1 MAEKEVADIRATMT
15 RSETLGVQRFL
26 ELQQVLFPDGEI
38 PDAGDV
44 RKRIVDGNATFA
56 DAFVAK
62 MYDLGVGKND
72 LLEQL
77 PETQEFAKKF
87 HKAFS
92 VKTTEKAMNMVS
104 YADQV
109 RSINKFYDFDQNFF
123 EANQLI
129 NEGRSNL
136 SSNVISK
143 TISPLLRSIENLRL
157 NKLTSAKA
165 KPGSRKLFAGNI
177 PPEVLQT
184 VVKQIDVIRKAEGDV
199 AADVV
204 LASLLGLRGTDLTE
218 TRTTVELATRMKPQR
233 PVYDVETGTIV
244 NTVEEGEPG
253 KGLKKIGD
261 DRPLGPLLTRVYNER
276 YAAAGP
282 TGEIFPDMSTAKI
295 NKLINKHIYPALP
308 SETKKAAKKK
318 QLDYTDMR
326 RITAAAIANGMG
338 NVEAADAII
347 SHKGSDKEL
356 DAKILRAYYIDVE
369 DVDKLSK
376 RGVIFSMFE
385 KMMADSLGAT
395 TGGEF
400 AAALGYNYEGFEADY
415 SSLDSKGTV
424 DAPEQA
430 QETDQRPK
438 EQAATPEQEANNK
451 AIRENRSRL
460 TTAEMESEALTV
472 EEQNYQRRVALQQQ
486 KQADIEAGVMPE
498 PKGPKKVTPEAASI
512 AQVAENFEPSDFTD
526 EEIAELEGKGISF
539 TEQEKTPS
547 KPTVGGTILRGLG
560 GAFAG
565 LLAYELFRDPL
576 GTSAA
581 LAKDAAIEGAALAV
595 KAPLGFAAAI
605 PTILEPTPTAGPE
618 LSESQPRLRFDDDDF
633 QYRDEQP
640 IDKDEAARKREEAA
654 AAATQPTGFLSP

>member
-26 ELQQVLFPDGEI
+26 ELQQTLFPDGEI
-38 PDAGDV
+38 PDVGDV
-44 RKRIVDGNATFA
+44 RKRIVDGTATFA

-109 RSINKFYDFDQNFF
+109 RGINKFYDFDQNFF

-157 NKLTSAKA
+157 NKLASAKA
-165 KPGSRKLFAGNI
+165 KPGSRKLFAGDI

-184 VVKQIDVIRKAEGDV
+184 VVKQIDVIRQAEGDV

-253 KGLKKIGD
+253 KGLKQIGD

-276 YAAAGP
+276 YAAAGL

-295 NKLINKHIYPALP
+295 NRLINKYIYPALP
-308 SETKKAAKKK
+308 SKTKKAAKKQ

-338 NVEAADAII
+338 NIEAADAII

-369 DVDKLSK
+369 DVDKLAK

-400 AAALGYNYEGFEADY
+400 AAALGYNFEGFEADY

-438 EQAATPEQEANNK
+438 EQTATPEQEANNK
-451 AIRENRSRL
+451 ALRENRSRL
-460 TTAEMESEALTV
+460 TSAEMEREAV
-472 EEQNYQRRVALQQQ
+472 SIEEETYQRKVALQQQ

-498 PKGPKKVTPEAASI
+498 PKGQKKAAPEAAPI
-512 AQVAENFEPSDFTD
+512 AQIAENFEPSDFSD
-526 EEIAELEGKGISF
+526 EELAELEGKGISF

-547 KPTVGGTILRGLG
+547 KPTIGGTILKGLG
-560 GAFAG
+560 GAFTG

-581 LAKDAAIEGAALAV
+581 LAKDAAIEGAALAL
-595 KAPLGFAAAI
+595 KAPVGLASAI
-605 PTILEPTPTAGPE
+605 PIALEPSQLAAPKVDQPFPE
-618 LSESQPRLRFDDDDF
+618 LRFDDDDF
-633 QYRDEQP
+633 QYRNESTE
-640 IDKDEAARKREEAA
+640 EAARKREEAA
-654 AAATQPTGFLSP
+654 DAAAQPAGFLSP

>member
-26 ELQQVLFPDGEI
+26 ELQQTLFPDGEI
-38 PDAGDV
+38 PDVGDV
-44 RKRIVDGNATFA
+44 RKRIVDGTATFA

-92 VKTTEKAMNMVS
+92 IKTTEKAMNMVS

-109 RSINKFYDFDQNFF
+109 RGINKFYDFDQNFF

-157 NKLTSAKA
+157 NKLASAKA
-165 KPGSRKLFAGNI
+165 KPGSRKLFAGDI

-184 VVKQIDVIRKAEGDV
+184 VVKQIDVIRQAEGDV

-253 KGLKKIGD
+253 KGLKQIGD

-276 YAAAGP
+276 YAAAGL

-295 NKLINKHIYPALP
+295 NRLINKYIYPALP
-308 SETKKAAKKK
+308 SKTKKAAKKQ

-338 NVEAADAII
+338 NIEAADAII

-369 DVDKLSK
+369 DVDKLAK

-400 AAALGYNYEGFEADY
+400 AAALGYNFEGFEADY

-438 EQAATPEQEANNK
+438 EQTATPEQEANNK
-451 AIRENRSRL
+451 ALRENRSRL
-460 TTAEMESEALTV
+460 TSAEMEREAV
-472 EEQNYQRRVALQQQ
+472 SIEEETYQRKVALQQQ

-498 PKGPKKVTPEAASI
+498 PKGQKKAAPEAAPI
-512 AQVAENFEPSDFTD
+512 AQIAENFEPSDFSD
-526 EEIAELEGKGISF
+526 EELAELEGKGISF

-547 KPTVGGTILRGLG
+547 KPTIGGTILKGLG
-560 GAFAG
+560 GAFTG

-581 LAKDAAIEGAALAV
+581 LAKDAAIEGAALAL
-595 KAPLGFAAAI
+595 KAPVGLASAI
-605 PTILEPTPTAGPE
+605 PIALEPSQLAAPKVDQPFPE
-618 LSESQPRLRFDDDDF
+618 LRFDDDDF
-633 QYRDEQP
+633 QYRNESTE
-640 IDKDEAARKREEAA
+640 EAARKREEAA
-654 AAATQPTGFLSP
+654 DAAAQPAGFLSP

>member
-26 ELQQVLFPDGEI
+26 ELQQTLFPDGEI
-38 PDAGDV
+38 PDVGDV
-44 RKRIVDGNATFA
+44 RKRIVDGTATFA

-92 VKTTEKAMNMVS
+92 IKTTEKAMNMVS

-109 RSINKFYDFDQNFF
+109 RGINKFYDFDQNFF

-157 NKLTSAKA
+157 NKLASAKA
-165 KPGSRKLFAGNI
+165 KPGSRKLFAGDI

-184 VVKQIDVIRKAEGDV
+184 VVKQIDVIRQAEGDV

-253 KGLKKIGD
+253 KGLKQIGD

-276 YAAAGP
+276 YAAAGL
-282 TGEIFPDMSTAKI
+282 TGEIFPDMSTSKI
-295 NKLINKHIYPALP
+295 NRLINKYIYPALP
-308 SETKKAAKKK
+308 SKTKKAAKKQ

-338 NVEAADAII
+338 NIEAADAII

-369 DVDKLSK
+369 DVDKLAK

-400 AAALGYNYEGFEADY
+400 AAALGYNFEGFEADY

-438 EQAATPEQEANNK
+438 EQTATPEQEANNK
-451 AIRENRSRL
+451 ALRENRSRL
-460 TTAEMESEALTV
+460 TSAEMEREAV
-472 EEQNYQRRVALQQQ
+472 SIEEETYQRKVALQQQ

-498 PKGPKKVTPEAASI
+498 PKGQKKAAPEAAPI
-512 AQVAENFEPSDFTD
+512 AQIAENFEPSDFSD
-526 EEIAELEGKGISF
+526 EELAELEGKGISF

-547 KPTVGGTILRGLG
+547 KPTIGGTILKGLG
-560 GAFAG
+560 GAFTG

-581 LAKDAAIEGAALAV
+581 LAKDAAIEGAALAL
-595 KAPLGFAAAI
+595 KAPVGLASAI
-605 PTILEPTPTAGPE
+605 PIALEPSQLAAPKVDQPFPE
-618 LSESQPRLRFDDDDF
+618 LRFDDDDF
-633 QYRDEQP
+633 QYRNESTE
-640 IDKDEAARKREEAA
+640 EAARKREEAA
-654 AAATQPTGFLSP
+654 DAAAQPAGFLSP

>member
-1 MAEKEVADIRATMT
+1 MKEEEVAAIRATMT
-15 RSETLGVQRFL
+15 ASETLGVKRFM
-26 ELQQVLFPDGEI
+26 ELQQTLFPDGEI
-38 PDAGDV
+38 PDIGDV
-44 RKRIVDGNATFA
+44 QRRIVDGTATFA

-92 VKTTEKAMNMVS
+92 VKVTEKAMNMVS

-109 RSINKFYDFDQNFF
+109 RGINKYYDFDQNFF

-143 TISPLLRSIENLRL
+143 TISPLNRSIENVRL

-199 AADVV
+199 AADAV
-204 LASLLGLRGTDLTE
+204 LASLLGMRGDDLTE

-233 PVYDVETGTIV
+233 PVYDIETGTIV
-244 NTVEEGEPG
+244 NPVGEGEPG
-253 KGLKKIGD
+253 KGLKPIGD
-261 DRPLGPLLTRVYNER
+261 DRPLGPLMRRVYDER
-276 YAAAGP
+276 YNKAGP
-282 TGEIFPDMSTAKI
+282 TGEIFPDMTTAKI
-295 NKLINKHIYPALP
+295 NRLINKYIYPALP
-308 SETKKAAKKK
+308 AE
-318 QLDYTDMR
+318 
-326 RITAAAIANGMG
+326 
-338 NVEAADAII
+338 
-347 SHKGSDKEL
+347 
-356 DAKILRAYYIDVE
+356 YYIDVE

-395 TGGEF
+395 TGGQF
-400 AAALGYNYEGFEADY
+400 AAALGYDFPDFEADY

-430 QETDQRPK
+430 QETDQRPVA
-438 EQAATPEQEANNK
+438 EQPTPEQQAENQ

-460 TTAEMESEALTV
+460 TSAEMEREALSV
-472 EEQNYQRRVALQQQ
+472 EEETYQRRVDLEQR
-486 KQADIEAGVMPE
+486 KLADIEAGLMPAPETSPIDAAPE
-498 PKGPKKVTPEAASI
+498 PEVRPGIP
-512 AQVAENFEPSDFTD
+512 ENFDVSDFTP
-526 EEIAELEGKGISF
+526 EEIEELEGIGVEFSAEEKASAESRSDRNRARTVKRTGDVLKG
-539 TEQEKTPS
+539 
-547 KPTVGGTILRGLG
+547 
-560 GAFAG
+560 
-565 LLAYELFRDPL
+565 
-576 GTSAA
+576 
-581 LAKDAAIEGAALAV
+581 
-595 KAPLGFAAAI
+595 
-605 PTILEPTPTAGPE
+605 
-618 LSESQPRLRFDDDDF
+618 
-633 QYRDEQP
+633 
-640 IDKDEAARKREEAA
+640 AA
-654 AAATQPTGFLSP
+654 AAKFLTTSTKAMGAVLPGPDPFELAAGVLDAQLSPPGESAADIAVRKGQKFVGDLLGVEAKRAESMSDIFTKETLAETAGGIGGIVADIATLGTVSGTGPFAGDGEGSISGRNLRSRQIREQQNAEEGFVKRPGLGIPTDDVP